1 MRHERTFA
9 GRAEPDVMRDPIA
22 VDWSAATLPDAWVDR
37 IDLGTL
43 TGWIAYGRS
52 WMGPRRK
59 VQLPPDMPGGERLPA
74 YLRQEFHHLPNGVYS
89 KRHADGYARWFD
101 RLMLGRTVAA
111 RARLAGELVGSHAVL
126 DVGCGTGGLAA
137 AMVAAGIPEVWALEP
152 SPYLLQL
159 AAARHRRVRFVQ
171 GVVEDTRFPSARFD
185 GVGACFL
192 FHELPPRAA
201 DAALDELHRILVPGG
216 RLVIAEPSPL
226 QFDRGDW
233 RRLLRRGR
241 RHGLLGVYFH
251 LLANCMHEP
260 FAQGWHRR
268 DVASW
273 LAEHGFRLIAD
284 ETGMPIRLLS
294 AVRAEV

>member
-1 MRHERTFA
+1 MRHDGHSAR
-9 GRAEPDVMRDPIA
+9 RAEVDVMRDPIA

-37 IDLGTL
+37 IDLRSL
-43 TGWIAYGRS
+43 TGWVAYGRS
-52 WMGPRRK
+52 WIGPRRK
-59 VQLPPDMPGGERLPA
+59 VQLPPDLPGGHRLPA

-111 RARLAGELVGSHAVL
+111 RARLAGELAGAQAAL

-137 AMVAAGIPEVWALEP
+137 AMEAAGIPEVWALEP

-159 AAARHRRVRFVQ
+159 ASARHPRVRFVQ
-171 GVVEDTRFPSARFD
+171 GIVEDTGFPDARFA

-201 DAALDELHRILVPGG
+201 DAALDELRRILVPGG

-226 QFDRGDW
+226 QFHRGEW
-233 RRLLRRGR
+233 RTLLRRSGR
-241 RHGLLGVYFH
+241 LGLYFF
-251 LLANCMHEP
+251 LVANWMHEP
-260 FAQGWHRR
+260 FVQGWHRR

-273 LAEHGFRLIAD
+273 LASHGFRLVGD
-284 ETGMPIRLLS
+284 ETGMPIRFLS
-294 AVRAEV
+294 AVRV